1 MRTLDMHT
9 FKEHLKTKSRET
21 ILKITFMILDEY
33 NKTLDRLEEVYVKV
47 DELSN
52 HVTSLE
58 EEE

>member
-33 NKTLDRLEEVYVKV
+33 EKTLDKLEEVYGKV
-47 DELSN
+47 DEFSN
-52 HVTSLE
+52 HVTLLE

>member
-9 FKEHLKTKSRET
+9 FKEHLKTKSKET

-33 NKTLDRLEEVYVKV
+33 NKTLDMLEEVYGKV

>member
-1 MRTLDMHT
+1 MRTLDMNT

-33 NKTLDRLEEVYVKV
+33 ETTLAKLEEVYGKV

>member
-1 MRTLDMHT
+1 MNT

-33 NKTLDRLEEVYVKV
+33 ETTLAKLEEVYGKV

>member
-21 ILKITFMILDEY
+21 ILKLTFMILDEY
-33 NKTLDRLEEVYVKV
+33 EKTLDKLEEVYGKI
-47 DELSN
+47 DEMSN
-52 HVTSLE
+52 IAISLE

>member
-33 NKTLDRLEEVYVKV
+33 EKTLDKLEEVYGKV

-52 HVTSLE
+52 HVTLLE